1 MAISTGDVAK
11 KLLGIQTTEVV
22 NTNKTLS
29 VGNSYVVMDD
39 LTLTI
44 PDKGTANLKNGDTIM
59 LTKLYSKTPT
69 LTCADNF
76 HTINGDNNSI
86 AYDVNSPITL
96 IYNLTTSMWEV
107 VGGGE

>member
-1 MAISTGDVAK
+1 MAISTSDIAK

-22 NTNKTLS
+22 STNKTLS
-29 VGNSYVVMDD
+29 VGNSYVIMND

-44 PDKGTANLKNGDTIM
+44 PDKATTALKNGDTIM

-69 LTCADNF
+69 LVCTDKF
-76 HTINGDNNSI
+76 HTINGDDNTVT
-86 AYDVNSPITL
+86 YDVNNPINL

-107 VGGGE
+107 VAVG